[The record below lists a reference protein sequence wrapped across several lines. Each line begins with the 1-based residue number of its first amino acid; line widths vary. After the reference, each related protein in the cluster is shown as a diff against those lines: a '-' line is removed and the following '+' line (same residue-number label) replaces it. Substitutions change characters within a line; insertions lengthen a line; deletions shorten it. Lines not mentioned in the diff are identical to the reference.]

1 MFANNNQQYN
11 NGYGQ
16 QPQYGGGNTWPQQ
29 GQPRQQPVQ
38 PQGGQLSG
46 LDDLLSGSGAKAF
59 FGRDSQ
65 PGSTVTGTLELIETQ
80 QVRDFNTQQP
90 AFWNDGKPQQ
100 EIHMVIQT
108 TLRDDEDDD
117 GRRSLYV
124 KGWGGQLKAFREA
137 MRNAGIKK
145 APKPGDTIT
154 ETYVGADPQSKN
166 PAMPAKLYSFVIQ
179 PANSP
184 DTLLNPQQ
192 NQPTQNQQTGYTP
205 QQQGQFQQPTMQ
217 QPALAQNQQ
226 FQQTNT
232 AQQAQSQQY
241 QPQPQ
246 PSATPPMQT
255 GPQVNLQQLQ
265 QLQALGKSPQE
276 IAALIGLPETTVTN
290 ALQPNHGSEDD
301 VAGNF

>member
-1 MFANNNQQYN
+1 MFGNNNQAQN
-11 NGYGQ
+11 QYGQ
-16 QPQYGGGNTWPQQ
+16 QPQYGGNGAWQQQ
-29 GQPRQQPVQ
+29 GQPRQQPQ
-38 PQGGQLSG
+38 AQTQGSQLSG

-65 PGSTVTGTLELIETQ
+65 PGSSVTGTLELIETQ
-80 QVRDFNTQQP
+80 QMRDFNTQQP

-124 KGWGGQLKAFREA
+124 KGWGIQLKAFREA

-154 ETYVGADPQSKN
+154 ETYKGADPQSKN
-166 PAMPAKLYSFVIQ
+166 PAMPAKLYSFIIQ
-179 PANSP
+179 PANSA
-184 DTLLNPQQ
+184 DSLLNPQQ
-192 NQPTQNQQTGYTP
+192 TQSAQNQQTGYTP
-205 QQQGQFQQPTMQ
+205 QQQQGQFQQANTVPR
-217 QPALAQNQQ
+217 AQG
-226 FQQTNT
+226 
-232 AQQAQSQQY
+232 QQY

-246 PSATPPMQT
+246 QPATPPMQS

-265 QLQALGKSPQE
+265 QLQALGKSQQE
-276 IAALIGLPETTVTN
+276 IAALTGLPETTVAN